1 MQSKARLGVC
11 AIPAGVCMSVYA
23 FLRFLRIAMFGVA
36 MFDVQGLLF
45 IAASLPLC
53 LLAVAAAVFLFR
65 RQRSLV
71 PAILFFAAAGYEL
84 LWFVYGLCAGLDP
97 VLYGIA
103 ALLWGGLGLI
113 CLRRRHGPARGP
125 WWLLIFVLPAYL
137 LASVVISFGPLFSFS
152 DGASFGMFSTL
163 FVLMLTV
170 TASDGILCAAVL
182 LTALAYVTAP
192 KNALV

>member
-23 FLRFLRIAMFGVA
+23 FLRFLRIAMFGTESFS
-36 MFDVQGLLF
+36 FDAAVLLL
-45 IAASLPLC
+45 SLFSL
-53 LLAVAAAVFLFR
+53 AAAVFLFR

-71 PAILFFAAAGYEL
+71 PAILFFAAAAYEL
-84 LWFVYGLCAGLDP
+84 LVLVFILFRGWNWWDATT
-97 VLYGIA
+97 LYGIA

-182 LTALAYVTAP
+182 LTAIAYVTAT